1 MAKSKQ
7 QKTEDQK
14 TISIIE
20 TRKLRLQVVRPNKG
34 IVELVNSA
42 DHGRVCT
49 LRTDDFQSETD
60 ALVYAE
66 LLRLAPELLD
76 NYLSD
81 TKRLKEVLERLEK
94 NVDRAKRKKPN
105 AKK

>member
-14 TISIIE
+14 TISISE
-20 TRKLRLQVVRPNKG
+20 TRNLRLQVVRPAKG

-49 LRTDDFQSETD
+49 LRTDDFLSVND

-76 NYLSD
+76 DYLAD
-81 TKRLKEVLERLEK
+81 TKKLNEVLARLEK
-94 NVDRAKRKKPN
+94 KVTRGKKT
-105 AKK
+105 